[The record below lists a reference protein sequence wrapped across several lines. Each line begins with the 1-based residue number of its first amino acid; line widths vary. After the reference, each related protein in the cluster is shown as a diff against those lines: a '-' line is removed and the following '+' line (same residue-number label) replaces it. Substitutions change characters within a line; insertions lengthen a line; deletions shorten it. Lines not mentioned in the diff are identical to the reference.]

1 MPIGMNLEVVV
12 EATKREVVSISDDIE
27 RYAALELL
35 DLLLKERTTGKNVA
49 WASSSYELHGKGF
62 KPEDEITSN
71 KITGKHAGLI
81 CARAEK
87 AKEEKAALTKSHAEV
102 FTPVWICKMMIDA
115 ADEAWLGSW
124 KNSDEAKDGKPEWQ
138 AYVESN
144 RLEITCGEAPFLV
157 NRYDASSG
165 ENVPTADRVGVLGRK
180 LSLISNNTNS
190 RDEWMQW
197 TIKALQS
204 TYGYEFQ
211 GDNLLI
217 ARMNV
222 LGSVEDFANEC
233 GYLPFS
239 DDEHRVFI
247 DVITWNLWQMDGL
260 NYVVPF
266 KESLED
272 KKEDEQLSLFD
283 LDDYGSSD
291 EQLPLDPA
299 WNWEQACIKNWETEE
314 IVKFGTIRREG
325 SEMKFD
331 YIIGNPPYQE
341 EQEGDNANFAPPIY
355 NKFMDCAYELSDKV
369 ELITPARFLFNA
381 GSTPKAWNKKMLG
394 DPHLKVLFYEAN
406 SAKVFPNTD
415 IKGGVAITYRA
426 ADRDFGAI
434 ETFTAFPELTSIY
447 RKAGAKK
454 VQESLSSIIFT
465 QVKFDLGELYKDRPE
480 YESIIGSNGK
490 DKRFRNNIF
499 DKLDVFHDDR
509 SNDDVEIIGI
519 QKNQRVWKCIEKK
532 YVDLSHECL
541 DFWKVLVPA
550 ANGSG
555 ALGEVLSTPLIGAPL
570 IGFTQSFIAIG
581 AFKSKMEAEACLK
594 YIKSKFART
603 LLGILKITQH
613 NDRPVWKYVPLQD
626 FTSSSDIDWSKS
638 VAEIDVQ
645 LYKKYGLSDDEIEF
659 IETRVK
665 AMD

>member
-1 MPIGMNLEVVV
+1 MILGVVIEVTKQ
-12 EATKREVVSISDDIE
+12 EAVSISDDIE
-27 RYAALELL
+27 RYAALGLL
-35 DLLLKERTTGKNVA
+35 DLLLKERTTGKNIA
-49 WASSSYELHGKGF
+49 WASSSYEQHGKGF
-62 KPEDEITSN
+62 NPEDEITSN

-81 CARAEK
+81 QARAEK
-87 AKEEKAALTKSHAEV
+87 AKEEKAALTKSYAEV
-102 FTPVWICKMMIDA
+102 FTPTWICKMMIDA
-115 ADEAWLGSW
+115 ADEEWIESW
-124 KNSDEAKDGKPEWQ
+124 RQSNEPKDGESEWR

-165 ENVPTADRVGVLGRK
+165 EIVSTGDRVGILGRK
-180 LSLISNNTNS
+180 LSLVSDNADS

-222 LGSVEDFANEC
+222 LGSVEDFANGR
-233 GYLPFS
+233 GYFPFS
-239 DDEHRVFI
+239 DNEYKAFI

-260 NYVVPF
+260 EYVIPF
-266 KESLED
+266 KEALEG
-272 KKEDEQLSLFD
+272 KKEDDQLSLFD
-283 LDDYGSSD
+283 LDDYGSND
-291 EQLPLDPA
+291 EQLPLDPS
-299 WNWEQACIKNWETEE
+299 WNWEQAYIKNWKTGEE
-314 IVKFGTIRREG
+314 IKFGSIRRGG
-325 SEMKFD
+325 SGMKFD

-355 NKFMDCAYELSDKV
+355 NKFMDGAYELSDKV

-381 GSTPKAWNKKMLG
+381 GSTPKAWNKKMLS
-394 DPHLKVLFYEAN
+394 DPHLKVLLYEAS

-415 IKGGVAITYRA
+415 IKGGVAITYRG

-465 QVKFDLGELYKDRPE
+465 QIKFDLRELYKDHPE

-509 SNDDVEIIGI
+509 SNDDIEIIGI

-570 IGFTQSFIAIG
+570 IGFTQSFIAVG
-581 AFKSKMEAEACLK
+581 AFKNRMEAEACLK

-638 VAEIDVQ
+638 VEEIDVQ

-659 IETRVK
+659 IEAHVK